1 MKQLVLI
8 LFFLCT
14 ICTELSAQKNITS
27 LSPTINIKGVVK
39 EDIRE
44 IKAGT
49 PFTLQRFVKLT
60 QYQPSDPNYR
70 QAVLI
75 VNGQQQGVGLNDMY
89 KLEFTPTDPNT
100 FWLAAQINSRL
111 VQYYETKGL
120 QETMRKEMENEAN
133 TYLDELEK
141 AGMIYE
147 DAAMEDYVHCIMLS
161 MIPKEFIA
169 ERYGMPYIRILKS
182 PNPDILMLSN
192 NCMLVSSGLLTLL
205 DTEDELFGM
214 LARETAHYVLDHA
227 VITVNKNINRA
238 NRAAFWSGVADVA
251 GLAIE
256 AALYNKYENYVPGAI
271 FTTNAIVQ
279 TLVNYDIYNRMGLDY
294 SKQQEKE
301 ADDVAV
307 QFMQFMKKDPSALIS
322 AQNKILQY
330 YLEIK
335 DKSVLEKYG
344 IYSSLEERL
353 TRLQKKYPLKE
364 TGKDPIYLKRT
375 SGLISFSA
383 AMMEYNRDY
392 IQAMKLA
399 QKNINN
405 KMASSDD
412 YVVMAKC
419 IMKQDNSAESNLKSW
434 EMLKKAE
441 SLSEFSNVNISKQ
454 KILLLLR
461 DNKQK
466 DAVAEVNQYIQM
478 LNDIKQTPHSETD
491 ELWLAKEY
499 HWTTTLMKQLYI
511 LINSLKIK
519 GITTRRKFI
528 SIITKKISACFPPN
542 MLIFFIFRTNI
553 FQKKRKSFQRA
564 LREKIICPL
573 LLYTNSIV

>member
-27 LSPTINIKGVVK
+27 LSPTINIKRSSK
-39 EDIRE
+39 RRYQRDKSRHSFYSPALCKTDTIPTKRPQLPASSIDCQRTTTRCRPSTICISWSLLLPIRTRS
-44 IKAGT
+44 G
-49 PFTLQRFVKLT
+49 
-60 QYQPSDPNYR
+60 S
-70 QAVLI
+70 
-75 VNGQQQGVGLNDMY
+75 
-89 KLEFTPTDPNT
+89 
-100 FWLAAQINSRL
+100 AAQINSRL

-141 AGMIYE
+141 AGMVYE

-238 NRAAFWSGVADVA
+238 NRAAFWGGVADVA

-419 IMKQDNSAESNLKSW
+419 IMKQDNSAESNLNSW
-434 EMLKKAE
+434 KMLKKAE

-461 DNKQK
+461 DNKQRIPLPK
-466 DAVAEVNQYIQM
+466 
-478 LNDIKQTPHSETD
+478 S
-491 ELWLAKEY
+491 
-499 HWTTTLMKQLYI
+499 
-511 LINSLKIK
+511 INTSK
-519 GITTRRKFI
+519 
-528 SIITKKISACFPPN
+528 C
-542 MLIFFIFRTNI
+542 
-553 FQKKRKSFQRA
+553 
-564 LREKIICPL
+564 
-573 LLYTNSIV
+573 

>member
-1 MKQLVLI
+1 MAYIEMKHSFKRYQVGEAEIVANNDVSFDGPVKNTTLRYRNYKLIAIMKQLVLI

-192 NCMLVSSGLLTLL
+192 NCMLVSSGLLTLV

-238 NRAAFWSGVADVA
+238 NRAAFWGGVADVA

-419 IMKQDNSAESNLKSW
+419 IMKQDNSAESNLNSW

-441 SLSEFSNVNISKQ
+441 SLGEFSNVNISKQ

-499 HWTTTLMKQLYI
+499 HWATTLMKQLYI
-511 LINSLKIK
+511 L
-519 GITTRRKFI
+519 
-528 SIITKKISACFPPN
+528 
-542 MLIFFIFRTNI
+542 
-553 FQKKRKSFQRA
+553 
-564 LREKIICPL
+564 
-573 LLYTNSIV
+573 

>member
-238 NRAAFWSGVADVA
+238 NRTAFWGGVADVA

-364 TGKDPIYLKRT
+364 TRKDPIYLKRT

-419 IMKQDNSAESNLKSW
+419 IMKQDNSAESNLNSW

-499 HWTTTLMKQLYI
+499 HWATTLMKQLYI
-511 LINSLKIK
+511 L
-519 GITTRRKFI
+519 
-528 SIITKKISACFPPN
+528 
-542 MLIFFIFRTNI
+542 
-553 FQKKRKSFQRA
+553 
-564 LREKIICPL
+564 
-573 LLYTNSIV
+573 

>member
-238 NRAAFWSGVADVA
+238 NRAAFWGGVADVA

-256 AALYNKYENYVPGAI
+256 ATLYNKYENYVPGAI

-499 HWTTTLMKQLYI
+499 HWATTLMKQLYI
-511 LINSLKIK
+511 L
-519 GITTRRKFI
+519 
-528 SIITKKISACFPPN
+528 
-542 MLIFFIFRTNI
+542 
-553 FQKKRKSFQRA
+553 
-564 LREKIICPL
+564 
-573 LLYTNSIV
+573 

>member
-1 MKQLVLI
+1 
-8 LFFLCT
+8 
-14 ICTELSAQKNITS
+14 
-27 LSPTINIKGVVK
+27 
-39 EDIRE
+39 
-44 IKAGT
+44 
-49 PFTLQRFVKLT
+49 
-60 QYQPSDPNYR
+60 
-70 QAVLI
+70 
-75 VNGQQQGVGLNDMY
+75 
-89 KLEFTPTDPNT
+89 
-100 FWLAAQINSRL
+100 
-111 VQYYETKGL
+111 
-120 QETMRKEMENEAN
+120 
-133 TYLDELEK
+133 
-141 AGMIYE
+141 
-147 DAAMEDYVHCIMLS
+147 
-161 MIPKEFIA
+161 
-169 ERYGMPYIRILKS
+169 
-182 PNPDILMLSN
+182 
-192 NCMLVSSGLLTLL
+192 MLVSSGLLTLL

-238 NRAAFWSGVADVA
+238 NRAAFWGGVADVA

-499 HWTTTLMKQLYI
+499 HWATTLMKQLYI
-511 LINSLKIK
+511 L
-519 GITTRRKFI
+519 
-528 SIITKKISACFPPN
+528 
-542 MLIFFIFRTNI
+542 
-553 FQKKRKSFQRA
+553 
-564 LREKIICPL
+564 
-573 LLYTNSIV
+573 

>member
-169 ERYGMPYIRILKS
+169 ERYGMPYIRI
-182 PNPDILMLSN
+182 PI
-192 NCMLVSSGLLTLL
+192 
-205 DTEDELFGM
+205 
-214 LARETAHYVLDHA
+214 
-227 VITVNKNINRA
+227 
-238 NRAAFWSGVADVA
+238 
-251 GLAIE
+251 
-256 AALYNKYENYVPGAI
+256 
-271 FTTNAIVQ
+271 Q
-279 TLVNYDIYNRMGLDY
+279 
-294 SKQQEKE
+294 
-301 ADDVAV
+301 
-307 QFMQFMKKDPSALIS
+307 IS
-322 AQNKILQY
+322 
-330 YLEIK
+330 
-335 DKSVLEKYG
+335 
-344 IYSSLEERL
+344 
-353 TRLQKKYPLKE
+353 
-364 TGKDPIYLKRT
+364 
-375 SGLISFSA
+375 
-383 AMMEYNRDY
+383 
-392 IQAMKLA
+392 
-399 QKNINN
+399 
-405 KMASSDD
+405 
-412 YVVMAKC
+412 
-419 IMKQDNSAESNLKSW
+419 
-434 EMLKKAE
+434 
-441 SLSEFSNVNISKQ
+441 
-454 KILLLLR
+454 
-461 DNKQK
+461 
-466 DAVAEVNQYIQM
+466 
-478 LNDIKQTPHSETD
+478 
-491 ELWLAKEY
+491 
-499 HWTTTLMKQLYI
+499 
-511 LINSLKIK
+511 
-519 GITTRRKFI
+519 
-528 SIITKKISACFPPN
+528 
-542 MLIFFIFRTNI
+542 
-553 FQKKRKSFQRA
+553 
-564 LREKIICPL
+564 
-573 LLYTNSIV
+573 